1 MRKPPSCLARGK
13 LSLAMAKV
21 LYDQGMVGPRALDAA
36 VGVTEKVGKALLRSL
51 VRADVA
57 KMGGGHIALTA
68 YGRAWM
74 DALLAGDAKVR
85 VDRRRRD
92 PEVRLRDI
100 MGAARYEDGPWKP
113 VPMWRA
119 PHVEI
124 RSLTGSAA
132 GMCAEA
138 RNQPKIESGRARP
151 EDQRRNDDE
160 KVRLLHARGL
170 NSTEIA
176 QRLGISR
183 PSVSATRKRLG
194 LAPNIKETQP

>member
-13 LSLAMAKV
+13 LSLVMAKV

-57 KMGGGHIALTA
+57 KMGGGHVALSA

-74 DALLAGDAKVR
+74 EILLAGGVKVR
-85 VDRRRRD
+85 VDKRRD

-100 MGAARYEDGPWKP
+100 MGRARYEDVHWKP
-113 VPMWRA
+113 VPRWRA

-138 RNQPKIESGRARP
+138 RNQPTIESGRARP

-194 LAPNIKETQP
+194 LVTTEGEGR